1 MRAAAGGGSSLFER
15 SCLYRSGL
23 NTMGSIVRVVLTFLY
38 CRMVSNIT
46 VTFDGRAL
54 NPEFPLD
61 LQPNRRYRITLIEE
75 EPRSGLGDVVER
87 MERLNALAG
96 SIVLRQDPMDDQ
108 VRERDAW

>member
-1 MRAAAGGGSSLFER
+1 MS
-15 SCLYRSGL
+15 
-23 NTMGSIVRVVLTFLY
+23 NIVRVVLTFLY

-61 LQPNRRYRITLIEE
+61 LHANRRYRITLIEE
-75 EPRSGLGDVVER
+75 EPVSESGNVVER

-96 SIVLRQDPMDDQ
+96 SIVLRQDPLESQ
-108 VRERDAW
+108 A